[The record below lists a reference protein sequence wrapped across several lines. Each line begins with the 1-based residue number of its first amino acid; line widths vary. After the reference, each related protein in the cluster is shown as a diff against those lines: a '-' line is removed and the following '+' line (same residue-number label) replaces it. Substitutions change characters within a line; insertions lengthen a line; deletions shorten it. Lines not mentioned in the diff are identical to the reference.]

1 MSERR
6 VRSDTSRLDLSINNG
21 RPSEANAS
29 RLAWVSYA
37 NRLESQKDELE
48 ADNEQLKAFAG
59 DVLYTAFE
67 DCEVDSEYMQASALK
82 HGLLKEVGKSE
93 PCGEACLC
101 ADYGID
107 FPTGCYQFTEV
118 IATPKESTP

>member
-1 MSERR
+1 MQ
-6 VRSDTSRLDLSINNG
+6 DKIRLSTYKNHKG
-21 RPSEANAS
+21 TYVQEVWP
-29 RLAWVSYA
+29 
-37 NRLESQKDELE
+37 ESAGTDYIKQELYDKLE